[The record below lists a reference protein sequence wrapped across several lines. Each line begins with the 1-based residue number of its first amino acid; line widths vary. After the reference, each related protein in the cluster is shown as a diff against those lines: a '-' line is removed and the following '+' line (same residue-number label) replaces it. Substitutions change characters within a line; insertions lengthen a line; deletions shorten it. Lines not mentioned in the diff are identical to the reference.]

1 MPEPAPILPGLY
13 AAVATGLGT
22 FLDVDR
28 VRPEVQDGA
37 TGFFTHRVG
46 EDAVVL
52 ARGFGV
58 FRGNER
64 TRELAAI
71 PPPAALDGPAD
82 AIGYAQRLAAVIA
95 EKRWDLC
102 LALAILRPT
111 ATGIAGWIV
120 GGALVFCLDPLE
132 PAGADGQQELR
143 PCSPPQTLQV
153 PPGIELPPGLDPAR
167 LLVSGVTSTVG
178 GGDWF
183 EAPGRRFAIFLVPPP
198 LSVPRAALGD
208 VAAASPQHM
217 LQRLGALAIRREVAL
232 VADWSLPTAAPRERN
247 VMAYLASANSGPQRG
262 AATTL
267 AELLDPARGLC
278 ALHLASLD
286 EIQYFAAQPD
296 QSWRDLTTHLL
307 HRAASL
313 AAVAA
318 FVGGRLCL
326 SLLLEN
332 AEHTARLGELFHRP
346 TRLESL
352 GAKAALTLS
361 ILARS
366 CGAQL
371 PSQIE
376 PRPWLD
382 ELARER
388 RRGEKDYTLGLLC
401 LAFDHPAPLRSFVG
415 AAPRRRFRAGQLPG
429 PEPAGFIHYLRGA
442 LDAGASKDA
451 VAPAWHEFLCGFPR
465 QLADRK
471 LDWGDLALAA
481 YVLFHRIARFPEAEI
496 ANRLASDLHRLAQD
510 PPPAPSGDP
519 SPPSSPA
526 PSGGAP
532 GLPPSVRRW
541 ERTGADLI
549 VEVQAGK
556 QTHSGGLARATVRF
570 TPVDPA
576 DSPVSVESALSEE
589 ALPARL
595 REALQA
601 GIAEAAA
608 RDGVTGCRAVIEAA
622 LVHPIDATVEKFRTA
637 GVLCIEALGRLRGR
651 G

>member
-22 FLDVDR
+22 FLCVDR

-46 EDAVVL
+46 ADAVVL

-82 AIGYAQRLAAVIA
+82 AIEYAQRLAAVIA
-95 EKRWDLC
+95 EEGWDLC
-102 LALAILRPT
+102 LALAILRPI
-111 ATGIAGWIV
+111 ATGLMGWIV
-120 GGALVFCLDPLE
+120 GGVQVFCVDPLE
-132 PAGADGQQELR
+132 PAGADGSKEVR

-153 PPGIELPPGLDPAR
+153 PPGVELPPGLDPAR

-208 VAAASPQHM
+208 VAAAYPQHL
-217 LQRLGALAIRREVAL
+217 LQRLGALAIQREVAL

-247 VMAYLASANSGPQRG
+247 VMAYLASANGGPQHG
-262 AATTL
+262 AAATL
-267 AELLDPARGLC
+267 AELLEPARGLL
-278 ALHLASLD
+278 AMHLAALD
-286 EIQYFAAQPD
+286 ELPSFAAQPGA
-296 QSWRDLTTHLL
+296 SWRDLATHLL
-307 HRAASL
+307 HRVPSL

-318 FVGGRLCL
+318 FVGGGLCR

-332 AEHTARLGELFHRP
+332 AEHTARLAELFHRP

-382 ELARER
+382 ELARKR
-388 RRGEKDYTLGLLC
+388 RRGDKDFTLGLLC
-401 LAFDHPAPLRSFVG
+401 LAFEHPAPLSSFVG

-429 PEPAGFIHYLRGA
+429 PEPAGFIHSLRGA
-442 LDAGASKDA
+442 LDAGAGRDA
-451 VAPAWHEFLCGFPR
+451 VTPAWHAFLCGFPG
-465 QLADRK
+465 QLAARR
-471 LDWGDLALAA
+471 LDWGDLTLAA
-481 YVLFHRIARFPEAEI
+481 YVLFHRIARVPEAEV
-496 ANRLASDLHRLAQD
+496 ATRLASDLHRLGQD
-510 PPPAPSGDP
+510 PPPAPSP
-519 SPPSSPA
+519 AASPA
-526 PSGGAP
+526 PSRSAP
-532 GLPPSVRRW
+532 DLPPFVRRW

-570 TPVDPA
+570 TPVAPA
-576 DSPVSVESALSEE
+576 DSPVSVECVLSEE

-601 GIAEAAA
+601 GITEAAA
-608 RDGVTGCRAVIEAA
+608 RGGVTGFRAVIEDA

-637 GVLCIEALGRLRGR
+637 GVLCIEALGRLQGR